1 MVKLIWKLSCNLV
14 YHVFSL
20 KTPDNLQTDFYH
32 EISIKSITL
41 QEPHPALCLCD
52 ILEGVQYTRG
62 YHEYTRG
69 LS

>member
-14 YHVFSL
+14 CHVFSL

-41 QEPHPALCLCD
+41 QEPHPALCLCNV
-52 ILEGVQYTRG
+52 LEGV
-62 YHEYTRG
+62 
-69 LS
+69 